1 MKIWQ
6 HYCKIHFYVQIIV
19 NNYTVSSVHF
29 GIIAK
34 NDGMEHKVH
43 KTYLK

>member
-1 MKIWQ
+1 MTTLLQ
-6 HYCKIHFYVQIIV
+6 NTLYVQIIV